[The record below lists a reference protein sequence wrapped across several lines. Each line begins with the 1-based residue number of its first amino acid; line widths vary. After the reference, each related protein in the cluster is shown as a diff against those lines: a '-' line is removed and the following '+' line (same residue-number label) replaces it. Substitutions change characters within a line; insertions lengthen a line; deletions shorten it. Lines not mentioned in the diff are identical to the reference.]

1 MQGENHLEQCQKD
14 TEEVTQIMLENYSKV
29 LDREGKLSDLD
40 DRAEELRN
48 QSSAF
53 SKTTK
58 TIAQQQR
65 WKNRK
70 CKIILAAVVIGAV
83 LLLILVIVLALSFG
97 SSGNQEA
104 AAKDSTG
111 GN

>member
-1 MQGENHLEQCQKD
+1 MGENHLEQCQKE

-53 SKTTK
+53 NKTTK
-58 TIAQQQR
+58 TIARQER

-70 CKIILAAVVIGAV
+70 FKIILVAVVIGAL
-83 LLLILVIVLALSFG
+83 LLLILAIVLAFSLG

-104 AAKDSTG
+104 AAKTSTG
-111 GN
+111 GD